1 MQKNSNGHEKC
12 PIITKRKNV
21 NVYST
26 IRMYC
31 VHELYFECTNL
42 LMMIGY
48 SEWRQRLYL
57 RPIAGESIVLRQ
69 VTYRLHS
76 LSIHEYLVVA
86 LNKRKNLNMKRDK
99 IVDADHKL
107 ITWRINDIFID
118 FSELIVFLSLN
129 YHGAFFRASFWS
141 IVIE

>member
-1 MQKNSNGHEKC
+1 M
-12 PIITKRKNV
+12 KNV
-21 NVYST
+21 QLLPNVKMST
-26 IRMYC
+26 YIQQ
-31 VHELYFECTNL
+31 FECTANL